1 MNTDNY
7 KQLIKKAPFGYAFH
21 KIIVNENDKAID
33 YMFLDVNPA
42 FENLTGLKTENIINQ
57 KITDVIPG
65 IVTDKFDW
73 ISFYGEV
80 ALNGGNKEFE
90 QFSEP
95 LNRWYNVQVNSTE
108 KYYFSTFFTDITDKK
123 IIISQSNLFLGNEDK
138 DIDYQQIVESMK
150 TISGAKY
157 LAFNIFEKNGLD
169 FTTVAISGIN
179 EHIQKGIKILGFEIV
194 GKKWKHDANKAE
206 KTKDNIISRF
216 KNLHELTGAVISKP
230 IITLI
235 EKTFKIGE
243 IAVVKI
249 FKGEKSL
256 GDFTLIMA
264 EGESLKNDISI
275 ELFAQQVGL
284 FIDRNNIEEA
294 LKISEV
300 KYRSLVNL
308 MQVGIIIQD
317 SQAKILFS
325 NPKALEY
332 LGISEDQLLGRTSF
346 NPDWNV
352 IHEDGSPFPGNTHPV
367 PQAIATRLP
376 VRNVIMGVYRPALKD
391 RVWLLVDAEPQLNI
405 DGTIHQV
412 VCSFID
418 ITERIIAE
426 DVSRQLNEVQ
436 VFLAQHS
443 GKKDELNFFELLAQ
457 YLAKTMEADFVCIDK
472 LEGDGL
478 NARTIAVWHDG
489 QFEDNIVYSLKDT
502 PCGDVVG
509 KAICCFPASVCK
521 LFPNDT
527 VLQDLKAESYV
538 GVTLWS
544 HTGKPIGL
552 IAVIKSNP
560 IKNLKLAEDLLK
572 MVAVRASG
580 ELERMET
587 ELVLKASEEKYRLLL
602 ENSGIGVGVYTLEGN
617 IMLFNQKALD
627 NLGGKAEDFTGK
639 NLKEVFGEPTA
650 SAYLSR
656 FEEVV
661 NSETSLEYE
670 DFVSLPTGN
679 KWFLSNHSKIKN
691 DEGEIIGIQVLAHD
705 ITERK
710 LAVLEIE
717 KNQKLLED
725 SQRIGKIGGWE
736 LNIDT
741 MELKW
746 TKEMYYIHEVELDF
760 NLKVEKRL
768 NFYTPES
775 LPLID
780 KAVQNAIKHGKSYEI
795 DSEIITAKGNRKYV
809 KSIGKADIANR
820 RIYGLFQDITERKQA
835 ENELKASET
844 RFRNL
849 LQDVET
855 VSVQGYAPDGTT
867 QYWNKASEKLYGY
880 SAEEAIGKN
889 LVDLIIPPDMR
900 ENISGAIIEM
910 AKTGVPVPASE
921 LSLMRK
927 DGSQVSVF
935 SSHTIVQIP
944 DKLQELFCID
954 IDLSELKKAEIAIQ
968 KRETQ
973 INQLLQTTDQ
983 GIYGIDL
990 DGCCTFINK
999 SGLNAL
1005 GYQLEECLG
1014 KNMHDLIHHH
1024 KLDNSIYKVEDCPI
1038 FRAKDTGKGNKIS
1051 NEIFWKKDGTAFF
1064 IEYSSFPIIEN
1075 GEIQGSVITF
1085 SDITE
1090 RKQIEEKLRESEER
1104 FREMS
1109 DLLPQIIFETD
1120 ESGNLTYV
1128 NIQAYSILRYP
1139 ANFNVK
1145 GINTISLYIPEDQIR
1160 AIENIKKRMKGENEG
1175 SNEYTM
1181 IRYDGSLMNVL
1192 VYSNPIIKNNKTVGL
1207 RGIIIDVSNIKQ
1219 AELKLHETNA
1229 YLENLLNYANAP
1241 IIVWNQQFK
1250 IMRFNHAFEHLTGFV
1265 EKEVY
1270 GKSLEILFPAEL
1282 VEKSMDLIRKTS
1294 TGERWESVEIEIQH
1308 IDKSIRTVLWN
1319 SATLFDNENK
1329 NPIATIAQG
1338 QDITERKLAE
1348 QGIKQHN
1355 EKLQLLNAEKD
1366 KFFSIIAHDLRSPFN
1381 GFLGLTQLMAEE
1393 LPTMTIDQLQKIAVS
1408 MRNSASNLFNLL
1420 ENLLEWS
1427 RIKQGLIPFV
1437 PVNLELSQLI
1447 KDSTEIML
1455 ENANKKEINLSI
1467 DIPDNCI
1474 VFADKN
1480 MLQTIVR
1487 NLVSNAVKFTA
1498 RGGKI
1503 NITAKS
1509 LSSDTVEVSIND
1521 TGIGMNK
1528 EFLENIFRIDTDTT
1542 RKGTEGES
1550 STGLG
1555 LLLCK
1560 EFVEKHGGKI
1570 WAESEEGKGS
1580 TFKVSLPLKNNNLLL
1595 KEK

>member
-1 MNTDNY
+1 MNTDDY

-21 KIIVNENDKAID
+21 KIIVNENGKAID

-42 FENLTGLKTENIINQ
+42 FEKLTGLKTENIINQ
-57 KITDVIPG
+57 KITDVIPA
-65 IVTDKFDW
+65 IITDKFDW
-73 ISFYGEV
+73 ISFYGEI
-80 ALNGGNKEFE
+80 AINGGNKEFE
-90 QFSEP
+90 QFSEH
-95 LNRWYNVQVNSTE
+95 LNRWYNVQVNSTK
-108 KYYFSTFFTDITDKK
+108 KYYFTTFFTDITDKK

-138 DIDYQQIVESMK
+138 EIDYQQIVEGMK
-150 TISGAKY
+150 TISDAKY

-179 EHIQKGIKILGFEIV
+179 EHIQKGIKILGFEIF
-194 GKKWKHDANKAE
+194 GKKWKHDPKRAE
-206 KTKDNIISRF
+206 KTKNKIITRF
-216 KNLHELTGAVISKP
+216 KNLQELTGAVISKP
-230 IITLI
+230 IISLI
-235 EKTFKIGE
+235 EKTYKIGE
-243 IAVVKI
+243 VAVVKI
-249 FKGEKSL
+249 SKGEKSL
-256 GDFTLIMA
+256 GDFTLVMA

-284 FIDRNNIEEA
+284 FIDRNNVEEA

-418 ITERIIAE
+418 ITERILAE
-426 DVSRQLNEVQ
+426 DISRQLNEVQ
-436 VFLAQHS
+436 LFLAQHS

-670 DFVSLPTGN
+670 DFVSLPAGN
-679 KWFLSNHSKIKN
+679 KWFLSNYSKIKN
-691 DEGEIIGIQVLAHD
+691 DEGEIIGIQVLAH
-705 ITERK
+705 
-710 LAVLEIE
+710 
-717 KNQKLLED
+717 
-725 SQRIGKIGGWE
+725 
-736 LNIDT
+736 
-741 MELKW
+741 
-746 TKEMYYIHEVELDF
+746 
-760 NLKVEKRL
+760 
-768 NFYTPES
+768 
-775 LPLID
+775 
-780 KAVQNAIKHGKSYEI
+780 
-795 DSEIITAKGNRKYV
+795 
-809 KSIGKADIANR
+809 
-820 RIYGLFQDITERKQA
+820 DITERKQA

-889 LVDLIIPPDMR
+889 LVDLIIPPEMR
-900 ENISGAIIEM
+900 ENISRAIIEM

-983 GIYGIDL
+983 GIYGIDMN
-990 DGCCTFINK
+990 GCCTFINK

-1120 ESGNLTYV
+1120 ELGNLTYV
-1128 NIQAYSILRYP
+1128 NKQAYSILRYP
-1139 ANFNVK
+1139 ANFNAK
-1145 GINTISLYIPEDQIR
+1145 GINTISLYIPEDQSR
-1160 AIENIKKRMKGENEG
+1160 AIENIKKRLIVDTEEN
-1175 SNEYTM
+1175 NEYTM
-1181 IRYDGSLMNVL
+1181 IRYDGSLMNVM

-1250 IMRFNHAFEHLTGFV
+1250 IIRFNHAFEHLTGFV

-1319 SATLFDNENK
+1319 STTLFDNENK

-1437 PVNLELSQLI
+1437 PVNLDLSQLI
-1447 KDSTEIML
+1447 KDSTEIIL
-1455 ENANKKEINLSI
+1455 ENADKKNIDLTI
-1467 DIPDNCI
+1467 DIPDNCF

-1509 LSSDTVEVSIND
+1509 LSSDMVEVSIND
-1521 TGIGMNK
+1521 TGIGMKK
-1528 EFLENIFRIDTDTT
+1528 EFLENIFRIDTDTN
-1542 RKGTEGES
+1542 RKGTEGEP

-1580 TFKVSLPLKNNNLLL
+1580 IFSFTLATKNF
-1595 KEK
+1595 